1 MAKTSLPPGFRF
13 HPMDVEL
20 IMYYLKRKVMGKP
33 LRIEAIAELD
43 LYKFAPWDLPDKSFL
58 RSKDLEWYFFCPRDR
73 KYNHGPRTNRATEI
87 GYWKTTGRD
96 RPICNGSQTV
106 GMKKTLI
113 FHLGRAP
120 QGKRTDWVMHEYRLD
135 LKDLVD
141 AGISQ
146 DSYVLCK
153 IFEKS
158 GAGPKNGEQH
168 GAPFKEEEWE
178 DDLEDDSLAL
188 LPHVNRESPSVVVD
202 DEKQVVAEDS
212 ALVLGKTCE
221 SSLQLPC
228 QNELS
233 DTCNE
238 NLPLLDGVD
247 LGSILA
253 MLGDGNDPSH
263 IVSAHVEDPPLYDS
277 NDIFGG
283 LNDLDIVTELKGI
296 DNFELVN
303 IEDNCVS
310 GQTRLGEDIAYME
323 LDDMDRPLKYPVKGD
338 GANNIQNGNFSY
350 RSEMEGDDEFGCLNS
365 SVSRVNT
372 DSMRLDDLD
381 FPLKYP
387 LEVTSE
393 NVQSG
398 CHFGHDNYDSL
409 GASSVLFVSGEAVF
423 HAPEVGSSSCIHPK
437 SSGVFA
443 DNLDLSSN
451 FKNHIGYG
459 ESSACGYQVPNQTP
473 GVRSSRCTLPQNS
486 GFFANSMD
494 LASNLKN
501 HIGFEESS
509 VCGYQVPHQI
519 PKNLSGG
526 IEETVNTN
534 SSQPFARGEQ
544 HTANS
549 RLRCL
554 LGSIPARPASAA
566 EFPSCINAGKG
577 SNGKSLFANHGGS
590 SIHVKAEVTVR
601 CGCTDEALS
610 GKLEGDPCL
619 CCYGRKYLR
628 SELGKEATP
637 FSSGLTFFFLLG
649 MITALMW
656 VILFSVVVKI
666 GCYVWKLVVF

>member
-1 MAKTSLPPGFRF
+1 MARTSLPPGFRF

-20 IMYYLKRKVMGKP
+20 ILYYLKRKVMGKP

-43 LYKFAPWDLPDKSFL
+43 LYKFAPWDLPDKSCL

-96 RPICNGSQTV
+96 RPICNGSETV

-120 QGKRTDWVMHEYRLD
+120 QGNRTNWVMHEYRLE

-141 AGISQ
+141 VGISQ

-178 DDLEDDSLAL
+178 DDLEDDSLTL
-188 LPHVNRESPSVVVD
+188 LPRINSEAPSVIVD
-202 DEKQVVAEDS
+202 AEKKAVAEDS
-212 ALVLGKTCE
+212 ALVLGKTHE
-221 SSLQLPC
+221 SSSQLPC

-233 DTCNE
+233 DTCKE
-238 NLPLLDGVD
+238 NISLLDGVD
-247 LGSILA
+247 LGSLLA
-253 MLGDGNDPSH
+253 LLGDGNDLSH
-263 IVSAHVEDPPLYDS
+263 IGSAYVEDPPPSDN

-283 LNDLDIVTELKGI
+283 LNDLDITTELKGI

-303 IEDNCVS
+303 MEDSYVL
-310 GQTRLGEDIAYME
+310 GQTRLGEDMAYME
-323 LDDMDRPLKYPVKGD
+323 LDDMERPLKYPVKGD
-338 GANNIQNGNFSY
+338 GANHIQNDNFAH
-350 RSEMEGDDEFGCLNS
+350 RSEMEGGDEFGCLNS
-365 SVSRVNT
+365 LVSRENT
-372 DSMRLDDLD
+372 YSMRLADLD
-381 FPLKYP
+381 FPVKYP

-398 CHFGHDNYDSL
+398 GHFGYDNYDSL
-409 GASSVLFVSGEAVF
+409 ETLSVPFVSREAVF
-423 HAPEVGSSSCIHPK
+423 HAPGVGSSRCILPK
-437 SSGVFA
+437 NSGAFA
-443 DNLDLSSN
+443 DNLDLASN
-451 FKNHIGYG
+451 FNNHIGCG
-459 ESSACGYQVPNQTP
+459 ESSVCGYQVPNQTP
-473 GVRSSRCTLPQNS
+473 GVGSSRCIHPKNS
-486 GFFANSMD
+486 GVFADNS
-494 LASNLKN
+494 NFKN
-501 HIGFEESS
+501 HIGFGESS
-509 VCGYQVPHQI
+509 VCGYQVPHQT
-519 PKNLSGG
+519 PENLSSG
-526 IEETVNTN
+526 IEERVNTH
-534 SSQPFARGEQ
+534 SSQTFARGEQ
-544 HTANS
+544 HRANS

-577 SNGKSLFANHGGS
+577 SKGKSLFANHGGS

-619 CCYGRKYLR
+619 CCYGHKFFRR
-628 SELGKEATP
+628 ELGKEAAP
-637 FSSGLTFFFLLG
+637 LSSGLTFVFLLG

-656 VILFSVVVKI
+656 VFLFSVVVKI
-666 GCYVWKLVVF
+666 GCYVWKLPLF